1 MATEYAPSRRR
12 IARKIASLT
21 VRPFSSSPTAQAAMA
36 AVSDVDSKE
45 NPSSSSSCLRAA
57 ALTRLPLWATKTFTS
72 PRPWNSGWAFS
83 QEADPVV
90 E

>member
-1 MATEYAPSRRR
+1 MARRTASATEY
-12 IARKIASLT
+12 
-21 VRPFSSSPTAQAAMA
+21 PFSSSPTAQAAMA
-36 AVSDVDSKE
+36 AVSEVDSKE

-83 QEADPVV
+83 QEAEPVV